1 MSISGLEG
9 NMQAQPRV
17 FAHDVVAITA
27 DANPIANTTTRGCCL
42 YIGTGGNVTVTLE
55 SGNTVTFQ
63 NVPDG
68 HFLPIL
74 VTHLTGGTASNILAI
89 F

>member
-17 FAHDVVAITA
+17 FAHDAVVISAN
-27 DANPIANTTTRGCCL
+27 ANPIANTTSRGCCL
-42 YIGTGGNVTVTLE
+42 YIGDGGSVTVTLE
-55 SGNTVTFQ
+55 SGNTVTFE
-63 NVPDG
+63 NVPSG

-74 VTHLTGGTASNILAI
+74 VTHFTGGTATNVLAI